1 MWLLNNIL
9 LKNDYVKEE
18 TKAEIKRAIET
29 NENVSTTHKSLWDAM
44 KAVIRGKFMSL
55 QAYLK
60 NQKKKEKKKKNSPKS
75 AEGKKIIKIRA
86 EYNKKKNTTQKL
98 IQHRIGSLKIF

>member
-60 NQKKKEKKKKNSPKS
+60 NQKKKEKKKKTAQSQQK
-75 AEGKKIIKIRA
+75 EKK
-86 EYNKKKNTTQKL
+86 
-98 IQHRIGSLKIF
+98 